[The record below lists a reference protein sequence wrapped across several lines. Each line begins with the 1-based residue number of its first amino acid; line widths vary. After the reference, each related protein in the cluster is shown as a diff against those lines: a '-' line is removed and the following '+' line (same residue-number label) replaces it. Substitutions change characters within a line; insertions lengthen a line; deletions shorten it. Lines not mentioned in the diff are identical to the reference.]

1 MGQGRRKDF
10 GEFTAKLEKHIE
22 KLPDYA
28 QRAQE
33 KLQRYIPPSD
43 QDGRPPTARQA
54 APQPPRPPA
63 RPQMP
68 RMPQMPKFSQQ
79 LTSMAADQIPVVA
92 EAKAKWARWNEP
104 AAKLERRKRRTSRA
118 MTLWILLTVLCGLYA
133 VVAATGLMTNGF
145 VHEFQA
151 LVSGA
156 FAIVFGTFGVKAG
169 LRLRTLNRTQL
180 PQAPVAPPPL
190 PSARSVAREPMER
203 LIESEASLG
212 ELLHQLS
219 QPTSL
224 GTMPVSEI
232 AVADARAT
240 ADEAAK
246 ALRGL
251 AGRIQAI
258 ERGRDSAPAREK
270 AALDAAI
277 TTMRSQLD
285 DGVDGYGGL
294 VAAAGHTVAASSDG
308 LSPSKESLADATD
321 KLAGLAMALRELS

>member
-28 QRAQE
+28 QKAQE
-33 KLQRYIPPSD
+33 KLQRYIPPSE
-43 QDGRPPTARQA
+43 QGSRPATPA
-54 APQPPRPPA
+54 APRPTRP

-68 RMPQMPKFSQQ
+68 QMPAMPKISQQ
-79 LTSMAADQIPVVA
+79 LTAMTTGQIPVVT

-118 MTLWILLTVLCGLYA
+118 LTFWILLTVLCGLFA
-133 VVAATGLMTNGF
+133 VVAGTGLLKDGQADI
-145 VHEFQA
+145 FQA
-151 LVSGA
+151 IAASA
-156 FAIVFGTFGVKAG
+156 FTIIFGTFGVRSG
-169 LRLRTLNRTQL
+169 LRLRTLNRTVL
-180 PQAPVAPPPL
+180 PSAPAAPPPL
-190 PSARSVAREPMER
+190 PSARSVARAPMER
-203 LIESEASLG
+203 LVESEASLG

-240 ADEAAK
+240 ATEAAQ

-258 ERGRDSAPAREK
+258 ERGRDSAPQREK
-270 AALDAAI
+270 GALDAAI
-277 TTMRSQLD
+277 TQLREQLD

-308 LSPSKESLADATD
+308 MTSSKESLSDATD

>member
-22 KLPDYA
+22 RLPDYA

-33 KLQRYIPPSD
+33 KLQRYIPPSE
-43 QDGRPPTARQA
+43 QASQTGQTGQAGQTAQRPVT
-54 APQPPRPPA
+54 PRPA
-63 RPQMP
+63 AKAAL
-68 RMPQMPKFSQQ
+68 PKISQQ
-79 LTSMAADQIPVVA
+79 LTSMATGQLPVVA
-92 EAKAKWARWNEP
+92 DAKAKWSRWNEP
-104 AAKLERRKRRTSRA
+104 AARLERRKRRTARA
-118 MTLWILLTVLCGLYA
+118 LTFWILLTILCGLFAY
-133 VVAATGLMTNGF
+133 VAGSGVMTSGF
-145 VHEFQA
+145 VHEVQA
-151 LVSGA
+151 IAAGA
-156 FAIVFGTFGVKAG
+156 FAVIFGTFSVRAG
-169 LRLRTLNRTQL
+169 LRLRTLNRTVL
-180 PQAPVAPPPL
+180 PQAPAAPPPL
-190 PSARSVAREPMER
+190 PAARSVAREPMER
-203 LIESEASLG
+203 LIESEASLT

-219 QPTSL
+219 QPTAL

-240 ADEAAK
+240 AGEAAQ
-246 ALRGL
+246 ALCGL

-277 TTMRSQLD
+277 TTMREQLD

>member
-33 KLQRYIPPSD
+33 KLQRYIPPSE
-43 QDGRPPTARQA
+43 QGSRPSSPA
-54 APQPPRPPA
+54 AP
-63 RPQMP
+63 RPQSRP
-68 RMPQMPKFSQQ
+68 IMPKIPPMPKMSQQ
-79 LTSMAADQIPVVA
+79 LTSMAAGQLPGVT

-118 MTLWILLTVLCGLYA
+118 LTFWILLTILCGLFA
-133 VVAATGLMTNGF
+133 VVAGVGLLKDGQAD
-145 VHEFQA
+145 VFQA
-151 LVSGA
+151 IAGSA
-156 FAIVFGTFGVKAG
+156 FALVFGTFGVRSG
-169 LRLRTLNRTQL
+169 LKLRALNRTVL
-180 PQAPVAPPPL
+180 PAAPAAPPPL

-203 LIESEASLG
+203 LAESEASLA
-212 ELLHQLS
+212 ELLRQLS

-240 ADEAAK
+240 ATEAAQ

-258 ERGRDSAPAREK
+258 ERGRDSAPERERG
-270 AALDAAI
+270 ALDAAI
-277 TTMRSQLD
+277 SQLRVQLD

-308 LSPSKESLADATD
+308 MTSSKESLSDATD

>member
-33 KLQRYIPPSD
+33 KLQRYIPPSE
-43 QDGRPPTARQA
+43 QQGSSRP
-54 APQPPRPPA
+54 APSRP

-68 RMPQMPKFSQQ
+68 QMPAMPKISQQ
-79 LTSMAADQIPVVA
+79 LTSMASGQIPVVA

-104 AAKLERRKRRTSRA
+104 AAKLERQKRRTSRA
-118 MTLWILLTVLCGLYA
+118 LTFWILLTILCGLFA
-133 VVAATGLMTNGF
+133 FVAGAGLLKSGEAD
-145 VHEFQA
+145 VLQA
-151 LVSGA
+151 IAGGA
-156 FAIVFGTFGVKAG
+156 FTVIFGTFGVKSG
-169 LRLRTLNRTQL
+169 LRLRSLKRTVL
-180 PQAPVAPPPL
+180 PAAPTTPPPL
-190 PSARSVAREPMER
+190 PPARSVAREPMER
-203 LIESEASLG
+203 LVESEASLT
-212 ELLHQLS
+212 ELLRQLS

-232 AVADARAT
+232 AVADARTT
-240 ADEAAK
+240 AAEAAQ

-258 ERGRDSAPAREK
+258 ERGRDSAPERERG
-270 AALDAAI
+270 ALDAAI
-277 TTMRSQLD
+277 TQLREQLD

-308 LSPSKESLADATD
+308 MTSSKESLSDATD

>member
-33 KLQRYIPPSD
+33 KLQRYIPPSE
-43 QDGRPPTARQA
+43 QGSRPSSPTAS
-54 APQPPRPPA
+54 QPPRPPKP

-68 RMPQMPKFSQQ
+68 PMPAMPKISQQ
-79 LTSMAADQIPVVA
+79 LTSMAAGQIPVVA
-92 EAKAKWARWNEP
+92 DAKAKWARWNEP

-118 MTLWILLTVLCGLYA
+118 MTFWILLTILCGLFA
-133 VVAATGLMTNGF
+133 VVAATGLLKAG
-145 VHEFQA
+145 QA
-151 LVSGA
+151 DVLQAIAASA
-156 FAIVFGTFGVKAG
+156 FTIVFGTFSVRSG
-169 LRLRTLNRTQL
+169 LRLRALNRTVL
-180 PQAPVAPPPL
+180 PAAPAAPPPL
-190 PSARSVAREPMER
+190 PSARSIARAPMER
-203 LIESEASLG
+203 LVESEASLT
-212 ELLHQLS
+212 ELLRQLS

-232 AVADARAT
+232 AVADARTTAT
-240 ADEAAK
+240 EAAQ

-258 ERGRDSAPAREK
+258 ERGRDSAPERERG
-270 AALDAAI
+270 ALDAAI
-277 TTMRSQLD
+277 TQLRDQLD

-308 LSPSKESLADATD
+308 MTSSKESLSDATD

>member
-33 KLQRYIPPSD
+33 KLQRYIPPSE
-43 QDGRPPTARQA
+43 QGSSRPAQPA
-54 APQPPRPPA
+54 PPRP

-68 RMPQMPKFSQQ
+68 QMPAMPKISQQ
-79 LTSMAADQIPVVA
+79 LTSMAAGQIPVVA
-92 EAKAKWARWNEP
+92 DAKAKWARWNEP
-104 AAKLERRKRRTSRA
+104 AAKLERRKRRASRA
-118 MTLWILLTVLCGLYA
+118 LTFWILLTFLCGLFA
-133 VVAATGLMTNGF
+133 VVAGTGLLKDG
-145 VHEFQA
+145 QA
-151 LVSGA
+151 DVLQAIAGGA
-156 FAIVFGTFGVKAG
+156 FAVIFGTFGVKSG
-169 LRLRTLNRTQL
+169 LRLRTLNRTVL
-180 PQAPVAPPPL
+180 PAAPATPPPL
-190 PSARSVAREPMER
+190 PPARSVAREPMER
-203 LIESEASLG
+203 LAESEASLA
-212 ELLHQLS
+212 ELLRQLS

-232 AVADARAT
+232 AVADARTT
-240 ADEAAK
+240 AAEAAQ

-258 ERGRDSAPAREK
+258 ERGRDAAPERERG
-270 AALDAAI
+270 ALDAAI
-277 TTMRSQLD
+277 KQLRDQLD
-285 DGVDGYGGL
+285 DGLDGYGGL

-308 LSPSKESLADATD
+308 LTSSKESLSDATD

>member
-33 KLQRYIPPSD
+33 KLQRYIPPSE
-43 QDGRPPTARQA
+43 QGSSRPSP
-54 APQPPRPPA
+54 PPRP

-68 RMPQMPKFSQQ
+68 QMPAMPKISQQ
-79 LTSMAADQIPVVA
+79 LTSMASGQIPVVA

-104 AAKLERRKRRTSRA
+104 AAKLERQKRRTSRA
-118 MTLWILLTVLCGLYA
+118 LTFWILLTILCGLYA
-133 VVAATGLMTNGF
+133 FVAGAGLLKAG
-145 VHEFQA
+145 QA
-151 LVSGA
+151 DVLQAIAGGA
-156 FAIVFGTFGVKAG
+156 FTVIFGTFGVKSG
-169 LRLRTLNRTQL
+169 LRLRALKRTVL
-180 PQAPVAPPPL
+180 PAAPAAPPPL
-190 PSARSVAREPMER
+190 PPARSVAREPMER
-203 LIESEASLG
+203 LAESEASLA
-212 ELLHQLS
+212 ELLRQLS

-232 AVADARAT
+232 AVADARTT
-240 ADEAAK
+240 ASEAAQ

-258 ERGRDSAPAREK
+258 ERGRDAAPERERG
-270 AALDAAI
+270 ALDAAVKQL
-277 TTMRSQLD
+277 REQLD
-285 DGVDGYGGL
+285 DGLDGYGGL

-308 LSPSKESLADATD
+308 MTSSKESLSDATD

>member
-22 KLPDYA
+22 RLPDYA

-33 KLQRYIPPSD
+33 KLQRYIPPSE
-43 QDGRPPTARQA
+43 QA
-54 APQPPRPPA
+54 DRTGQASQAEQAGKSVPRPVVPRPA
-63 RPQMP
+63 
-68 RMPQMPKFSQQ
+68 MPKISQQ
-79 LTSMAADQIPVVA
+79 LASMATGQIPVVA
-92 EAKAKWARWNEP
+92 EAKAKWVRWNEP
-104 AAKLERRKRRTSRA
+104 AARLERRKRRTSRA
-118 MTLWILLTVLCGLYA
+118 LTLWILLTILCGLFA
-133 VVAATGLMTNGF
+133 VVAGTGLMTSGF
-145 VHEFQA
+145 VNEFQA
-151 LVSGA
+151 LVGGA
-156 FAIVFGTFGVKAG
+156 FAIIFGTFSVRSGI
-169 LRLRTLNRTQL
+169 RLRTLNRTVL
-180 PQAPVAPPPL
+180 PQAPAAPPPL
-190 PSARSVAREPMER
+190 PAARSAAREPMER
-203 LIESEASLG
+203 LIESEASLA

-219 QPTSL
+219 QPTAL

-240 ADEAAK
+240 ADEAAQ

-251 AGRIQAI
+251 AGRITAI
-258 ERGRDSAPAREK
+258 ERGRDSAPARER

-277 TTMRSQLD
+277 TKMREQLD

-308 LSPSKESLADATD
+308 ISPSKESLADATD

>member
-33 KLQRYIPPSD
+33 KLQRYIPPSE
-43 QDGRPPTARQA
+43 QASSRPAQPA
-54 APQPPRPPA
+54 PPRP
-63 RPQMP
+63 RPQLPPMP
-68 RMPQMPKFSQQ
+68 AMPKISQQ
-79 LTSMAADQIPVVA
+79 LTSMAAGQIPAVA
-92 EAKAKWARWNEP
+92 DAKAKWARWNEP

-118 MTLWILLTVLCGLYA
+118 LTFWLLLTILCGLFT
-133 VVAATGLMTNGF
+133 VVAGAGLLKAGEAD
-145 VHEFQA
+145 VLQA
-151 LVSGA
+151 IAGGA
-156 FAIVFGTFGVKAG
+156 FTIVFGTFGVRSG
-169 LRLRTLNRTQL
+169 LRLRELKRTVL
-180 PQAPVAPPPL
+180 PAAPAAPPPL
-190 PSARSVAREPMER
+190 PPARSVARQPMER
-203 LIESEASLG
+203 LVESEASLT
-212 ELLHQLS
+212 ELLRQLS

-232 AVADARAT
+232 AVADARTT
-240 ADEAAK
+240 AAEAAQ

-258 ERGRDSAPAREK
+258 ERGRDAAPERERG
-270 AALDAAI
+270 ALDAAI
-277 TTMRSQLD
+277 RQLRDQLD
-285 DGVDGYGGL
+285 DGLDGYGGL

-308 LSPSKESLADATD
+308 MTSSKEQLSDATD

>member
-33 KLQRYIPPSD
+33 KLQRYIPPSE
-43 QDGRPPTARQA
+43 QGSQPATQAPPKPSRP
-54 APQPPRPPA
+54 

-68 RMPQMPKFSQQ
+68 PMPAMPKISQQ
-79 LTSMAADQIPVVA
+79 LTSMAAGQIPVVA
-92 EAKAKWARWNEP
+92 DAKAKWARWNEP

-118 MTLWILLTVLCGLYA
+118 LTFWILLTILCGLFA
-133 VVAATGLMTNGF
+133 VVAGTGLLKAG
-145 VHEFQA
+145 QA
-151 LVSGA
+151 DVLQAIAGGA
-156 FAIVFGTFGVKAG
+156 FTIVFGTFGVRSG
-169 LRLRTLNRTQL
+169 LRLRTLNRTVL
-180 PQAPVAPPPL
+180 PAAPAAPPPL
-190 PSARSVAREPMER
+190 PPARSVAREPMER
-203 LIESEASLG
+203 LVESEASLA
-212 ELLHQLS
+212 ELLRQLS

-232 AVADARAT
+232 AVADARTT
-240 ADEAAK
+240 AAEAAQ

-258 ERGRDSAPAREK
+258 ERGRDAAPERERG
-270 AALDAAI
+270 ALDAAI
-277 TTMRSQLD
+277 KQLREQLD
-285 DGVDGYGGL
+285 DGLDGYGGL

-308 LSPSKESLADATD
+308 MTSSKESLSDATD
-321 KLAGLAMALRELS
+321 KLAGLAMAMRELS